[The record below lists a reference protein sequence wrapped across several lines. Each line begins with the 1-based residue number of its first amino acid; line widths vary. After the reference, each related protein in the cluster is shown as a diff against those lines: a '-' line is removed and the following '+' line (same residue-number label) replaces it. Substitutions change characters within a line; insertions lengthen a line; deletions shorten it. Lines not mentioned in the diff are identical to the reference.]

1 MCEGAKDSVQ
11 VVVLGCAF
19 LVHEY
24 YNGVH
29 KDRSQLLNGEV
40 L

>member
-24 YNGVH
+24 YNEVH
-29 KDRSQLLNGEV
+29 KDCS
-40 L
+40 

>member
-11 VVVLGCAF
+11 VVVLVCAC
-19 LVHEY
+19 LAHEY

-29 KDRSQLLNGEV
+29 KDCS
-40 L
+40 